1 MLVVFVMPLD
11 ELEGGKQERMQ
22 EIVADLKRRM
32 QELDDLGKTIRMEG
46 RLVSPASTRKI
57 LEEIK
62 VPPLKLLK

>member
-11 ELEGGKQERMQ
+11 NSSEGKRERMQ
-22 EIVADLKRRM
+22 EIVADLKKRM
-32 QELDDLGKTIRMEG
+32 RELDDLGKTIRMEG
-46 RLVSPASTRKI
+46 RLVSPASTRKM

>member
-1 MLVVFVMPLD
+1 MPLD
-11 ELEGGKQERMQ
+11 DLEDGKQERMQ
-22 EIVADLKRRM
+22 VVIADLKKRM

-46 RLVSPASTRKI
+46 RLVSPASTRKM